1 MKKAQLNKNFVE
13 CIRLIYKTGP
23 KQSML
28 KKEVMDIV
36 GRHSKELWKLDAFQH
51 LVNGGGNF
59 AVEFVTKLL
68 EEK

>member
-28 KKEVMDIV
+28 KKEVMDMV
-36 GRHSKELWKLDAFQH
+36 GRHSKALWKIGAFQH
-51 LVNGGGNF
+51 LINCGGNF
-59 AVEFVTKLL
+59 AVDFVTKIL
-68 EEK
+68 EQK